1 MGAAHFEWLGR
12 RSTIWRQEDDMT
24 TSPFSRFHRFLNPA
38 VLGLVLVLA
47 GGFILNT
54 AQAQDEHKRKIP
66 VVDKLSGGT
75 NHQAFSG
82 TVQSLDLEQH
92 VLEVN
97 PSEGKT
103 VEIFRVKKGF
113 SISTADGGK
122 FKLKQ
127 LVPGTNVMIYYD
139 QKGDH
144 RTVKEIVVLSA
155 RPDEP
160 KKKASPPS

>member
-1 MGAAHFEWLGR
+1 
-12 RSTIWRQEDDMT
+12 MT
-24 TSPFSRFHRFLNPA
+24 TSPFSRLQRSLSPA
-38 VLGLVLVLA
+38 VLGLVLVLG
-47 GGFILNT
+47 GGFSLNPT
-54 AQAQDEHKRKIP
+54 QAQEERKHKIP
-66 VVDKLSGGT
+66 VVDKIAGGT

-103 VEIFRVKKGF
+103 IEIFRVRKGF

-122 FKLKQ
+122 FKLNQ

-144 RTVKEIVVLSA
+144 RTVKKIMVLAA
-155 RPDEP
+155 RPDEQ